1 MPPTVLFDFD
11 GTLVRGDSG
20 ARFLKAMIEPSLPRR
35 VLALAGVPLLLPAFS
50 WWRSARAMTSAYL
63 WLATVGRNADELDAM
78 RRAFIARCVGRQ
90 DALLIAP
97 AVQRL
102 VGHLD
107 AGHRVAI
114 VTGSEER
121 LARELW
127 AALGGPAVPVW
138 VGSRFRAGLGGWLP
152 ERHCFGPRKL
162 HALAE
167 AGIHPPFHTVYTDSA
182 RDLPLLRHARTPVL
196 VAPGRSTL
204 RRVRREFGDVEVIR
218 VR

>member
-1 MPPTVLFDFD
+1 MPPTILFDFD

-20 ARFLKAMIEPSLPRR
+20 ARYLKALIDPSLPRR
-35 VLALAGVPLLLPAFS
+35 TLALAGLPLLLPAFS

-63 WLATVGRNADELDAM
+63 WLATVGRGQDELDTV
-78 RRAFIARCVGRQ
+78 RRTFIARCAGRQ

-102 VGHLD
+102 AQHLT

-127 AALGGPAVPVW
+127 AALGGPEVPLW

-162 HALAE
+162 DALAE
-167 AGIHPPFHTVYTDSA
+167 TGIHPPFHAVYTDSA
-182 RDLPLLRHARTPVL
+182 RDLPLLRHAEKPVL
-196 VAPGRSTL
+196 VSPGRTTL
-204 RRVRREFGDVEVIR
+204 RRVRRELGDIEVI
-218 VR
+218 

>member
-1 MPPTVLFDFD
+1 MPPTILFDFD

-20 ARFLKAMIEPSLPRR
+20 ARYLKALIDPSLPRR
-35 VLALAGVPLLLPAFS
+35 TLALAGLPLLLPAFS

-63 WLATVGRNADELDAM
+63 WLATVGRGQDELDTV
-78 RRAFIARCVGRQ
+78 RRTFIARSAGRQ

-102 VGHLD
+102 AEHLT

-127 AALGGPAVPVW
+127 AALGGPDVPLW
-138 VGSRFRAGLGGWLP
+138 VGSRFRVGLGGWLP

-162 HALAE
+162 NALAE
-167 AGIHPPFHTVYTDSA
+167 AGIHPPFHAVYTDSA
-182 RDLPLLRHARTPVL
+182 RDLPLLRHAERPVL
-196 VAPGRSTL
+196 VSPGRSTL
-204 RRVRREFGDVEVIR
+204 RRVRRELGDIEVI
-218 VR
+218 

>member
-1 MPPTVLFDFD
+1 MPPTILFDFD

-20 ARFLKAMIEPSLPRR
+20 ARYLKALIDPSLPRR
-35 VLALAGVPLLLPAFS
+35 TLALAGLPLLLPAFS

-63 WLATVGRNADELDAM
+63 WLATVGRGQDELDTV
-78 RRAFIARCVGRQ
+78 RRTFIARCAGRQ

-102 VGHLD
+102 AEHLT
-107 AGHRVAI
+107 AGHRVTI

-127 AALGGPAVPVW
+127 AALGGPDVPLW

-162 HALAE
+162 DALAE
-167 AGIHPPFHTVYTDSA
+167 AGIHPPFHAVYTDSA
-182 RDLPLLRHARTPVL
+182 RDLPLLRHAERPVL
-196 VAPGRSTL
+196 VSPGRSTL
-204 RRVRREFGDVEVIR
+204 RRVRRELGDIEVI
-218 VR
+218 